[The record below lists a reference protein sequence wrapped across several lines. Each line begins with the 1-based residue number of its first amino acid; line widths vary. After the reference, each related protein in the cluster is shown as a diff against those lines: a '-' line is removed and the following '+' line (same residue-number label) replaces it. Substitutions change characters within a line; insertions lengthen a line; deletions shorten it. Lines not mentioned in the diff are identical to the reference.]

1 MKNFLPFLPQLR
13 RMDMFSNIPDT
24 EIIFFLSGS
33 GAYVRTYAEN
43 ARFLRQGENYTQCA
57 IVIEGTCISE
67 MNDYSGRA
75 VSLGRFQAPF
85 PVAPGFLFLAPGRL
99 PVSLR
104 AQTPVTVLFIPRD
117 PLLGFLQR
125 NSAFLTNFLRLLSKR
140 VEYLTERV
148 SFHSCRTIRE
158 KLLLYLE
165 SLKTGNSSIVTLP
178 VSIEELAR
186 YFGVARPSLSQV
198 ISDLQTEGLISK
210 KGRTIRFIRS
220 K

>member
-1 MKNFLPFLPQLR
+1 MENFSLLLPQIR
-13 RMDMFSNIPDT
+13 GMDLFSGMSDG
-24 EIIFFLSGS
+24 EIESFLSGA
-33 GAYVRTYAEN
+33 GAYLQSFREDALI
-43 ARFLRQGENYTQCA
+43 LRQGDSYSRCA
-57 IVIEGTCISE
+57 IVTDGTCISE

-85 PVAPGFLFLAPGRL
+85 PVAPGFLFLDEGRL

-104 AQTPVTVLFIPRD
+104 ARTAVRILLIPRE
-117 PLLGFLQR
+117 PLFKYLHSNPVFL
-125 NSAFLTNFLRLLSKR
+125 SNFLGLLSKR
-140 VEYLTERV
+140 IEYLTERV

-165 SLKTGNSSIVTLP
+165 TLRTENSNSVTLP

-198 ISDLQTEGLISK
+198 ISDLQKEGMIGK
-210 KGRTIRFIRS
+210 TGRTIRFL
-220 K
+220 

>member
-1 MKNFLPFLPQLR
+1 MPQIR
-13 RMDMFSNIPDT
+13 GMDLFSGMPDT
-24 EIIFFLSGS
+24 EIESFLTGS
-33 GAYVRTYAEN
+33 GAYLQLFREDALV
-43 ARFLRQGENYTQCA
+43 LRQGDSYTECA
-57 IVIEGTCISE
+57 IVLEGTCTSE

-85 PVAPGFLFLAPGRL
+85 PVAPGFLFLDEGRL

-104 AQTPVTVLFIPRD
+104 AETPVRVVYIPRNAV
-117 PLLGFLQR
+117 LTYLQH
-125 NSAFLTNFLRLLSKR
+125 SAAFLSNFLGLLSNR
-140 VEYLTERV
+140 IEYLTERV

-165 SLKTGNSSIVTLP
+165 TLRTGNSDSVTLP

-198 ISDLQTEGLISK
+198 ISDLQKEGTISK
-210 KGRTIRFIRS
+210 TGRTIHFL
-220 K
+220 